1 MNISKWDARFLRLAE
16 HVSKWS
22 KDPSTKT
29 GAVIVFDRIVL
40 GVGYNGF
47 PQGMSDDAALYAD
60 REQKYSRV
68 VHCEVNAL
76 IFANQVVRGAT
87 LYTWPFMSCDRCVV
101 QMIQAGI
108 TRFVAPQ
115 APEEQAARWETTF
128 IKTRAY
134 IEEAGLSLLEVP
146 HIDIPVSA

>member
-1 MNISKWDARFLRLAE
+1 MLNKWDARFLRLAE
-16 HVSKWS
+16 HVAKWS

-29 GAVIVFDRIVL
+29 GAVLTFDRIVL
-40 GVGYNGF
+40 GLGFNGF

-76 IFANQVVRGAT
+76 IFASQSLRGAT

-101 QMIQAGI
+101 QMIQAGVV
-108 TRFVAPQ
+108 RFVAPQ
-115 APEEQAARWETTF
+115 APEEQAARWEGTF

-134 IEEAGLSLLEVP
+134 IKEAGLELIEVP
-146 HIDIPVSA
+146 HMEIPA